1 MLADFFTCFNK
12 QTMALAVT
20 LSISWGGVLFDPF
33 LSIQAKITQGH
44 DKENGR
50 SYSAQAPQT
59 PFHLSYIVVRQRK
72 EID

>member
-1 MLADFFTCFNK
+1 
-12 QTMALAVT
+12 MAMAVT
-20 LSISWGGVLFDPF
+20 LFISRGDVLFDPF
-33 LSIQAKITQGH
+33 LSIQAKITQEY